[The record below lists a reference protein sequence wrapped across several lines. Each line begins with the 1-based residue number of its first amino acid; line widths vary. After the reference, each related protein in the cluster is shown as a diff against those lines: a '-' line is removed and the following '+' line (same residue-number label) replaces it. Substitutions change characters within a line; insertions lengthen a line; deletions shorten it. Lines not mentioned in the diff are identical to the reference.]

1 MYGRDLIFNNM
12 KFWVRVIPA
21 GHCLVSDVK
30 QAGYE
35 IAWLTS
41 KARVGDNCNR
51 SPLCHCAALADTNVT
66 AVPSDDR
73 GSYIGELAN
82 AALSF
87 AAGAKEPFMIFIHV
101 NPDHYGH
108 DYGENSARYLEEF
121 RHADTV
127 LGQLMDAL
135 PVATT
140 KFVVVA
146 DHGFDEDKD
155 YHRNAADA
163 WIAGNI
169 GFDRA
174 YWLQN
179 DQKAYASLTDFR
191 PTLLEFLGIDWQEK
205 EPVMRGKS
213 LLESAE

>member
-1 MYGRDLIFNNM
+1 M
-12 KFWVRVIPA
+12 KFWVRVVP
-21 GHCLVSDVK
+21 GDHCFMNEMKKAD
-30 QAGYE
+30 YE

-41 KARVGDNCNR
+41 KSFVSDSCKR
-51 SPLCHCAALADTNVT
+51 SPLCECAALADTNIT
-66 AVPSDDR
+66 ASPSDER
-73 GSYIGELAN
+73 GSYINKLAD

-87 AAGAKEPFMIFIHV
+87 SAKAREPFVIFIHV

-121 RHADTV
+121 KHADTV
-127 LGQLMDAL
+127 LGQLMDVL
-135 PVATT
+135 PAAST

-163 WIAGNI
+163 WMAGNI

-174 YWLQN
+174 YWLQDN
-179 DQKAYASLTDFR
+179 QKAYASLIDFR